1 MAQIK
6 RFGIF
11 QTAKFMGVMYL
22 VTTAIIFIP
31 LGLIMSTLG
40 ASLVPEDQL
49 IGGLMT
55 GAGMFVMPFI
65 YAVFGFI
72 FVAISC
78 LAYNIIAR
86 MVGGIEVE
94 IQ

>member
-6 RFGIF
+6 RFGVF
-11 QTAKFMGVMYL
+11 QTAKFMAVMYL

-31 LGLIMSTLG
+31 MGILMSAFG
-40 ASLVPEDQL
+40 ASMVPENQL
-49 IGGLMT
+49 LGGLMT
-55 GAGMFVMPFI
+55 GAGMFIMPII

-78 LAYNIIAR
+78 LVYNVIAR
-86 MVGGIEVE
+86 MVGGVE
-94 IQ
+94 IELQ